1 MAEDSG
7 SSPIIIKKIKKG
19 GGGHHGG
26 AWKVAYADFVTAM
39 MALFIVLW
47 ILGQSKDVKDAV
59 AGYFK
64 DPVGFSSKKGKNILD
79 GKQGGIVDMGQGANK
94 PGTAEEEALK
104 EKEKKALDAI
114 GEKIV
119 QEMASTP
126 ELSDLMDQISVQLVD
141 EGLRI
146 ELMESVNDVFF
157 EVGTSQLKPK
167 MVKILKKIGAKLS
180 TMPNRI
186 VVEGHTDARPY
197 GFGNQLGYTNYE
209 LSADRA
215 NSARRALA
223 AGGLQESHFDQV
235 RGYADKR
242 LKDPKDP
249 FSVVNRRI
257 SIIVKYSGKNE

>member
-1 MAEDSG
+1 MADDSG

-47 ILGQSKDVKDAV
+47 ILGQSPQVKDAV
-59 AGYFK
+59 SGYFK
-64 DPVGFSSKKGKNILD
+64 DPIGFSSKKGKDLLD
-79 GKQGGIVDMGQGANK
+79 GKKGGLIDLGKSAEQQQQMSEEAVKQKEKAELEQMGQQVMRDL
-94 PGTAEEEALK
+94 AESP
-104 EKEKKALDAI
+104 DF
-114 GEKIV
+114 
-119 QEMASTP
+119 
-126 ELSDLMDQISVQLVD
+126 SDLMNQIKVEFVD

-146 ELMESVNDVFF
+146 EIMESVDDVFF

-167 MVKILKKIGAKLS
+167 AVQILKKIGERLS
-180 TMPNRI
+180 LLPNKVI
-186 VVEGHTDARPY
+186 LEGHTDSRPY
-197 GFGNQLGYTNYE
+197 GYGNQLGYTNYE

-215 NSARRALA
+215 NSARRAMVG
-223 AGGLQESHFDQV
+223 GGLTENHFDQI

-249 FSVVNRRI
+249 YNVVNRRI
-257 SIIVKYSGKNE
+257 SIIVKYAGKHG